1 MIELMLKA
9 PYILLAEDSDDD
21 TFFTRRCL
29 AAAGIELGLR
39 RCSDGLQVCETLK
52 SGADDLPLAVVLDL
66 KMPLM
71 DGFETLQWIREQP
84 AFSHL
89 PVVILSSSEMQQDVA
104 RAQKLG
110 CTEYLVKPH
119 TLGELE
125 KLLKGLVERLLAKAG
140 ISPVSISPKTVR
152 PSP

>member
-1 MIELMLKA
+1 MIELMLRA

-29 AAAGIELGLR
+29 AAAGIELELR
-39 RCSDGLQVCETLK
+39 RCSDGLEVCDALK
-52 SGADDLPLAVVLDL
+52 KCGDDLPLAIVVDL

-71 DGFETLQWIREQP
+71 DGFETLQWIRGQP

-89 PVVILSSSEMQQDVA
+89 PVVVLSSSDMQQDVS

-119 TLGELE
+119 SLAELE
-125 KLLKGLVERLLAKAG
+125 KLLKALVERLLANAG
-140 ISPVSISPKTVR
+140 ISSASASPKTVR